1 MIWREDTLRAGG
13 AFALAPH
20 PARQHLP
27 LGILS
32 RLPATGSVVRVGAAA
47 VWMQRLEHEAALF
60 GVTGEDQPG
69 DRRKRAPGLL
79 IAPRLA
85 VLRQRREP
93 DQPTRVAVAALDVAL
108 ARVGEH
114 GLYA

>member
-20 PARQHLP
+20 PPRQHLP

-47 VWMQRLEHEAALF
+47 VWLQRLEHEAALF
-60 GVTGEDQPG
+60 GVAGEDQPG
-69 DRRKRAPGLL
+69 DGRKRAPGFL
-79 IAPRLA
+79 IAPCLA
-85 VLRQRREP
+85 VLRHAREP
-93 DQPTRVAVAALDVAL
+93 DQPTRMPVTA
-108 ARVGEH
+108 
-114 GLYA
+114 